1 MNQKLLSTLACAIAL
16 TSVPAASWAAD
27 PAVSFNVAAVSDY
40 RYRGYSQTRLQ
51 PAVQGGM
58 DITAGPWYVGAW
70 ASSIKWVKDGGGDS
84 SVEVDLYGGYKGE
97 VKDAFAYDLGV
108 LTYIYPSNGLP
119 TSANTT
125 ELYGA
130 LTVGP
135 VTLKY
140 SHSLTHL
147 FGTANS
153 KNSGYLDLSA
163 TFDVAGIS
171 VTPHVGRQLVNNSN
185 ALSYTDY
192 SLMASKA
199 FGAVTVSAGVVGMN
213 GSKTLYVTPAG
224 KFTGKNMVVA
234 GVKYSF

>member
-1 MNQKLLSTLACAIAL
+1 MKTRFLSPLACAIAL
-16 TSVPAASWAAD
+16 TSLPVASWAAD
-27 PAVSFNVAAVSDY
+27 PSVSFNIGAVSDY
-40 RYRGYSQTRLQ
+40 RYRGYSQSRLQ

-58 DITAGPWYVGAW
+58 DVTAGAWYLGAW

-84 SVEVDLYGGYKGE
+84 SIEVDLYGGYKGE

-108 LTYIYPSNGLP
+108 LTYVYPSNALP

-135 VTLKY
+135 ITLKY
-140 SHSLTHL
+140 SHSLTNL

-163 TFDVAGIS
+163 TFDVAGIA
-171 VTPHVGRQLVNNSN
+171 VTPHVGRQIVNNSS
-185 ALSYTDY
+185 AASYTDY
-192 SLMASKA
+192 SLLASKA
-199 FGAVTVSAGVVGMN
+199 FGAITLSAGVVGMN

>member
-1 MNQKLLSTLACAIAL
+1 MKTRLLSPLACAIAL
-16 TSVPAASWAAD
+16 TSLPVASWAAD
-27 PAVSFNVAAVSDY
+27 PSVSFNVGAVSDY
-40 RYRGYSQTRLQ
+40 RYRGYSQSRLQ

-58 DITAGPWYVGAW
+58 DVTAGAWYLGAW

-84 SVEVDLYGGYKGE
+84 SIEVDLYGGYKGE

-108 LTYIYPSNGLP
+108 LTYVYPSNALP

-135 VTLKY
+135 ITLKY
-140 SHSLTHL
+140 SHSLTNL

-171 VTPHVGRQLVNNSN
+171 VTPHVGRQIVNNSS
-185 ALSYTDY
+185 AASYTDY
-192 SLMASKA
+192 SLLASKA
-199 FGAVTVSAGVVGMN
+199 FGAVTLSAGVVGMN